1 MYSLIDYNSNYSK
14 PIGILRFYSKDEA
27 PNFNA
32 DVANDNNF
40 KPFGYKA
47 RLLGKAEADG
57 PNGIPKNIAIPVPLK
72 YLGNF
77 WRPVRMP
84 LINCKIELKL
94 RWTKRCV
101 LLATGADNVDA
112 NSNNIILTIKDTKL
126 YVPVVTLS

>member
-47 RLLGKAEADG
+47 RLLGKTEADG